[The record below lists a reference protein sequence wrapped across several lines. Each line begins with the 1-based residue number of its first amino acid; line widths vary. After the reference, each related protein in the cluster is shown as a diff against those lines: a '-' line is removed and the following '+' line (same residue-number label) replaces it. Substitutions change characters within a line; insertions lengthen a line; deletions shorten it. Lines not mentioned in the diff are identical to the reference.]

1 MHCRFLVSAL
11 LAVLSI
17 GAQVHATPVACP
29 DDKRDAILRGALK
42 PEACCSYGRC
52 KGDVVVAMD

>member
-1 MHCRFLVSAL
+1 MQCRFLISAA

-17 GAQVHATPVACP
+17 GSTVLATPIMCT
-29 DDKRDAILRGALK
+29 DDKRDAILRGALA

-52 KGDVVVAMD
+52 KGQVVIAMS